1 MAGDLSTGMTWTAGH
16 TGEHTSY
23 SMEEWNGETRI
34 TRNQPFSSWIHL
46 EFKIL
51 QKIYPYDREGDGPL
65 QEAPAEL
72 AAAHLD
78 AQLGVTPT
86 RD

>member
-1 MAGDLSTGMTWTAGH
+1 
-16 TGEHTSY
+16 
-23 SMEEWNGETRI
+23 MEEWNGETRI
-34 TRNQPFSSWIHL
+34 TSNQPFSSWIHL
-46 EFKIL
+46 ELKIL
-51 QKIYPYDREGDGPL
+51 QKIYPYIREGSGRL

-78 AQLGVTPT
+78 AQLGVTPA

>member
-1 MAGDLSTGMTWTAGH
+1 MTWTVGH

-34 TRNQPFSSWIHL
+34 TSNQPFSGWIHL
-46 EFKIL
+46 ELKIL
-51 QKIYPYDREGDGPL
+51 QKIYPYSREGDGRL
-65 QEAPAEL
+65 QAPAEL
-72 AAAHLD
+72 AVAHLD
-78 AQLGVTPT
+78 AQLGVTPA